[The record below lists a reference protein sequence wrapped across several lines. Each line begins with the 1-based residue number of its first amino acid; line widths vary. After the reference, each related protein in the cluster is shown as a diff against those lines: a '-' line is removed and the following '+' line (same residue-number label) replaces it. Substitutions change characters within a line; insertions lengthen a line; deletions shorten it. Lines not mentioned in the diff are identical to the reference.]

1 MKLREGGMKGGWKQF
16 CWMGKR
22 WKVEAPGLSDD
33 GALPTSQPSSHCEPC
48 PFHFQFLSFSS
59 LSLSFPSLPLLV
71 PFLYL
76 LHPDFSRVVLIVETD
91 AIFPVC
97 RNEIHRQD

>member
-1 MKLREGGMKGGWKQF
+1 MKEE
-16 CWMGKR
+16 
-22 WKVEAPGLSDD
+22 WKVD
-33 GALPTSQPSSHCEPC
+33 GSSFVGWERDGKWK
-48 PFHFQFLSFSS
+48 
-59 LSLSFPSLPLLV
+59 LSLMMAHYLRHNYQATANRALSTSSSFPSLPFPSLPFPSLPLLV

>member
-1 MKLREGGMKGGWKQF
+1 MKFSEGGMEGGWKQF

-22 WKVEAPGLSDD
+22 WKVEALSDD

-59 LSLSFPSLPLLV
+59 LSFPSLPLLV

-76 LHPDFSRVVLIVETD
+76 LHPDFSRVVLIVETN

-97 RNEIHRQD
+97 RNLLHRQD

>member
-1 MKLREGGMKGGWKQF
+1 MKISEGGMKGGWKQF

-22 WKVEAPGLSDD
+22 WKVEALSDD

-59 LSLSFPSLPLLV
+59 LSFPSLPLLV
-71 PFLYL
+71 PLVS
-76 LHPDFSRVVLIVETD
+76 FSILTSHVWSV
-91 AIFPVC
+91 
-97 RNEIHRQD
+97 

>member
-1 MKLREGGMKGGWKQF
+1 MKGGWKQF

-22 WKVEAPGLSDD
+22 WKVEAPVSLMMAHYLRHNHQATANR
-33 GALPTSQPSSHCEPC
+33 ALASSFPFPSL
-48 PFHFQFLSFSS
+48 PFPF
-59 LSLSFPSLPLLV
+59 LSFPSLPLLV

-76 LHPDFSRVVLIVETD
+76 LHPDFSRVVRIVETN

-97 RNEIHRQD
+97 RNVLHRQD

>member
-1 MKLREGGMKGGWKQF
+1 MKFSEGGMKGGWKQF

-22 WKVEAPGLSDD
+22 WKVEALSDD

-48 PFHFQFLSFSS
+48 PFPSFPFLLF
-59 LSLSFPSLPLLV
+59 LFLPFPSLPLLV

-76 LHPDFSRVVLIVETD
+76 LHPDFSRVVPIVETD

>member
-1 MKLREGGMKGGWKQF
+1 MMAHYLRHNYQATAN
-16 CWMGKR
+16 R
-22 WKVEAPGLSDD
+22 ALS
-33 GALPTSQPSSHCEPC
+33 TSF
-48 PFHFQFLSFSS
+48 PF
-59 LSLSFPSLPLLV
+59 LSLSFPSLPLLVPVV

-76 LHPDFSRVVLIVETD
+76 LHPDFSRVVRIVETD